1 MELRQGVGD
10 KEFVDK
16 RRPGVSGGQ
25 DLRRLGFQEAKE
37 FRRPA
42 RRDRSRSLGRRDRSQ
57 VGRDRS
63 PVRRDKA
70 WPGGSGVAAG
80 RTGVQPGG
88 RRRGRELRQQ
98 PENMQQEL
106 KGGKEGRRLRSW
118 QSRRR
123 LKSRD
128 RSG

>member
-1 MELRQGVGD
+1 MGKEVSI
-10 KEFVDK
+10 KEF
-16 RRPGVSGGQ
+16 GN
-25 DLRRLGFQEAKE
+25 KE

-88 RRRGRELRQQ
+88 RRRGRGLRHVV
-98 PENMQQEL
+98 M
-106 KGGKEGRRLRSW
+106 
-118 QSRRR
+118 
-123 LKSRD
+123 
-128 RSG
+128 